1 MRSEGFINKI
11 GISPQL
17 ECWNSGILEM
27 MGLENR
33 NEYNCIDFLELI
45 PSLPT
50 FHYSINPCG
59 FPIELTQKAL

>member
-1 MRSEGFINKI
+1 M
-11 GISPQL
+11 L
-17 ECWNSGILEM
+17 EFWNIAM
-27 MGLENR
+27 MGLENL